1 MAHNINSMM
10 YVNEKPWHGLGTR
23 VEKELTGADA
33 LKAAGLDWTVSKH
46 EVMHPAIPGKG
57 TGFYTVMRDDTKAIF
72 DVGASKSFKVF
83 QNKVLADFGDAL
95 VATKEAKYHTAGAL
109 GQGEKVWMM
118 AKMPKEIRIKG
129 TDDVTEQFLLLTNGH
144 DRGGKFQA
152 LLTPIRVVCQ
162 NTLNAALG
170 QARDVYSL
178 IHYGQDTTPSVED
191 ARKILGMASKRFREA
206 GEVYNALAAKVLH
219 RATIT
224 GILNALIPL
233 RDEGD
238 TEDKI
243 FRKAHHENILALFE
257 DNDRNAFPKIAGSAW
272 AFYNGITRY
281 VDFHKNPF
289 GNPEK
294 VAPIADRASSILYGA
309 DAQLKRRALDLT
321 FAAVSKAR

>member
-10 YVNEKPWHGLGTR
+10 YVKETPWHGLGVR
-23 VEKELTGADA
+23 VEKELNGADA
-33 LKAAGLDWTVSKH
+33 LKAAGLGWTVSKH
-46 EVMHPAIPGKG
+46 PVLHPITAKP
-57 TGFYTVMRDDTKAIF
+57 TGYYSIMRDDTQAIF
-72 DVGASKSFKVF
+72 DVGASEAFRVF
-83 QNKVLADFGDAL
+83 QNDKIAKFGDAL

-109 GQGEKVWMM
+109 GQGERVWML
-118 AKMPKEIRIKG
+118 AKLPKDIRIKG

-144 DRGGKFQA
+144 DRGAKFQA
-152 LLTPIRVVCQ
+152 LITPIRVVCQ

-170 QARDVYSL
+170 SAKDVYSL
-178 IHYGQDTTPSVED
+178 IHYGEKEPDVED
-191 ARKILGMASKRFREA
+191 ARKILAMASKRFREA
-206 GEVYNALAAKVLH
+206 GEVYNALAAKVLQ

-257 DNDRNAFPKIAGSAW
+257 DNDRNAFPKIAGTAW

-294 VAPIADRASSILYGA
+294 VAPIADRASSILFGA

-321 FAAVSKAR
+321 YAAVSKAK